1 MRTSHFVIVLCAF
14 GWLGLVDPSS
24 PAAQSAAPNV
34 SPAVALVKVDLIVID
49 ENERSVHDIRPQDL
63 ELVVDDVPQKISY
76 FAKVEKPV
84 YYSLVIDTSQ
94 SFHRLLVSA
103 LAATKLLIGKN
114 RPSDETTLIRFSSSD
129 NIETVVPFTSDKS
142 ALLSVPLEDF
152 YPLPGQSAV
161 LDAIY
166 LSAETVAKH
175 KIGDTKVRRA
185 VVLISDGEDRASYY
199 SRSRITKQLN
209 DQSVQ
214 LFIIGMTGALSERSL
229 MKPNARDKAERLLG
243 RIAKDTGGRLFL
255 PSTRLELLDSV
266 EQIVQDL
273 HSQYV
278 IGFDRN
284 IQPGQKGY
292 QKFKLAIAPTSPRPK
307 LKTITKPG
315 FWLTP
320 PETKDKK

>member
-1 MRTSHFVIVLCAF
+1 MKTARFVISLCVC
-14 GWLGLVDPSS
+14 GWLGLLDPSS
-24 PAAQSAAPNV
+24 LTAQPAAPGDPPAA
-34 SPAVALVKVDLIVID
+34 ALVKVDLIVID

-94 SFHRLLVSA
+94 SFQRLLVSA
-103 LAATKLLIGKN
+103 LSATKLLIGKN
-114 RPSDETTLIRFSSSD
+114 RPSDETTLIRFSSSE
-129 NIETVVPFTSDKS
+129 NIETIVPFTSDKS

-175 KIGDTKVRRA
+175 KIGDTNVRRA

-209 DQSVQ
+209 DQNVQ

-229 MKPNARDKAERLLG
+229 MTSNPRDKAERLLG

-278 IGFDRN
+278 VGFDRN

-292 QKFKLAIAPTSPRPK
+292 QTFTLRIAGSSPRSK
-307 LKTITKPG
+307 LKAITRPG
-315 FWLTP
+315 FWLSP
-320 PETKDKK
+320 PDSKKKN